1 MGWCLPC
8 ARTVFCGEDTGIEKQ
23 YPNAAILV
31 HPECKGAVSKLADK
45 VASTAGLLK
54 YAITS
59 DKKDFIVATESGI
72 LHEMRKK
79 CPEKLYSRSSRRQ
92 YLRLQ

>member
-1 MGWCLPC
+1 MCTNSFLWRRYWKLK
-8 ARTVFCGEDTGIEKQ
+8 KQ

-59 DKKDFIVATESGI
+59 EQERFYVATESGI

-79 CPEKLYSRSSRRQ
+79 CT
-92 YLRLQ
+92 